1 MQIAKH
7 KVVTLDYTL
16 TDNDGNV
23 LDKSQGG
30 EFVYLHGA
38 SNIIPGLENALDGKQ
53 SGDEVKVSVAPDE
66 GYGQRNDALTQ
77 VVPKEAFESTDD
89 LQVGQQFHAQT
100 PEGQYVMI
108 TVMNIE
114 GDQITIDGNHP
125 LAGVDLNFDVKVVDV
140 RDATDEEVSHGHV
153 HGPGG
158 HDH

>member
-16 TDNDGNV
+16 TDDKGNI
-23 LDKSQGG
+23 LDSSQNGD
-30 EFVYLHGA
+30 FVYLHGA
-38 SNIIPGLENALDGKQ
+38 HNIIPGLENALNGKQ
-53 SGDEVKVSVAPDE
+53 SGDELNVSVSPDD

-77 VVPKEAFESTDD
+77 VVPKDAFDTADD
-89 LQVGQQFHAQT
+89 LEEGQQFHAQT

-108 TVMNIE
+108 TVTSID

-125 LAGVDLNFDVKVVDV
+125 LAGVDLNFQVKVLDV

-153 HGPGG
+153 HGAGG
-158 HDH
+158 HQH